1 MSDTLRCP
9 RCGRSVSKLYVCE
22 DCDEELTREGRYRIA
37 RTVTGCAKALSVEL
51 LACMQVVL
59 SEGRDRES
67 MARALNARDAI
78 RDLDAAM
85 QKLSDGIG
93 G

>member
-9 RCGRSVSKLYVCE
+9 RCGRSVNKLYVCE
-22 DCDEELTREGRYRIA
+22 DCDEELTREGHYRIA

-59 SEGRDRES
+59 SEGRDREA

-78 RDLDAAM
+78 SDLDAAM
-85 QKLSDGIG
+85 QELGRMP
-93 G
+93 

>member
-9 RCGRSVSKLYVCE
+9 RCGRAVSKLYLCE

-59 SEGRDRES
+59 SEGRDREA
-67 MARALNARDAI
+67 MARALSARDAI

-85 QKLSDGIG
+85 QELSDRIG

>member
-9 RCGRSVSKLYVCE
+9 RCGRSVTKLMVCE
-22 DCDEELTREGRYRIA
+22 DCDEELTREGHYRIA

-59 SEGRDRES
+59 SEGRDREA

-78 RDLDAAM
+78 SDLDAAM
-85 QKLSDGIG
+85 QELSDGIG